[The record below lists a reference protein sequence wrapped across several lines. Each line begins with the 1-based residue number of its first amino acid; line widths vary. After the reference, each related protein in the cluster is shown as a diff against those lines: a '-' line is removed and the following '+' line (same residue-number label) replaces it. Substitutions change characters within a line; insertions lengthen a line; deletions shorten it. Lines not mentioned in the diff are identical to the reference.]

1 MYLIRPPKIYRWL
14 FKEAVFR
21 LNPSEKTVYLTFD
34 DGPHPEAT
42 PFVLSVLKSHS
53 VKATFFVLG
62 KNAEKH
68 PDIVREIRAEGHQVG
83 NHGMNHLN
91 GWNTSNSLYAEDV
104 ALGKAISAS
113 NLFRPAYGKLTRA
126 QYKLLA
132 PTEKVVFWDVISGD
146 FDEKTDSKTV
156 VKNVL
161 NNTRAGSVIVMHDS
175 KKAMNNLSGSIN
187 EIIVKLKEKGY
198 QFGVL

>member
-14 FKEAVFR
+14 FKEAIFR
-21 LNPSEKTVYLTFD
+21 LNPSGKTVYLTFD
-34 DGPHPEAT
+34 DGPHAEAT
-42 PFVLSVLKSHS
+42 PFVLNVLKAHDI
-53 VKATFFVLG
+53 KATFFVLG

-68 PDIVREIRAEGHQVG
+68 PEIVREIREQGHQVG

-91 GWNTSNSLYAEDV
+91 GWNTPNSLYAEDV
-104 ALGKAISAS
+104 ALGKAFSDS

-146 FDEKTDSKTV
+146 FDENIASKTV

-175 KKAMNNLSGSIN
+175 KKAMNNLKGSIN

>member
-68 PDIVREIRAEGHQVG
+68 PDIVREIRADGHQVG